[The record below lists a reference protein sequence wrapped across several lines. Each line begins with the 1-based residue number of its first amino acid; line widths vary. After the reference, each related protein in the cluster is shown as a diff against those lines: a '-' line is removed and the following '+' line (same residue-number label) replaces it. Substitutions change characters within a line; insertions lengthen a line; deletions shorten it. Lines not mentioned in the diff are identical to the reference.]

1 MLSAALAP
9 SVFDTVDIYNVTSA
23 RWSTAVLSV
32 ARQQLSGASLPDLGL
47 AFFAGGRNA
56 GIAAACLRDDSIAC
70 SMLRV
75 QLFSCSD
82 PRGVA
87 FNAIDIYNA
96 YTRQWSIAA
105 LSQARMYMAGTS
117 LPEQGLVLFAGGQG
131 E

>member
-9 SVFDTVDIYNVTSA
+9 SVFNTVDIYNVTSA
-23 RWSTAVLSV
+23 RWSTAALSV

-56 GIAAACLRDDSIAC
+56 GGL
-70 SMLRV
+70 
-75 QLFSCSD
+75 
-82 PRGVA
+82 A

-96 YTRQWSIAA
+96 YTLQWSTAA
-105 LSQARMYMAGTS
+105 LGQARMYMAGTS
-117 LPEQGLVLFAGGQG
+117 LPEQGLVLFAGGQS